1 MLFNKIEKNDVIFLN
16 SCEFEISQIIN
27 IIDEKTKKQNIK
39 CMVCD
44 DFESIIIEKL
54 IDNNLEKYIEEFKD
68 IEVVIF
74 IFYGKFDEK
83 IKHFIYD
90 TSKKKY

>member
-1 MLFNKIEKNDVIFLN
+1 MYNKYNFQYLNMPEKYLKIKKEEYEEKLKMLFNKIEKNDVIFLN

-44 DFESIIIEKL
+44 DFESIIIEK
-54 IDNNLEKYIEEFKD
+54 IN
-68 IEVVIF
+68 
-74 IFYGKFDEK
+74 
-83 IKHFIYD
+83 
-90 TSKKKY
+90 